1 MLDLSEYL
9 PYLIN
14 RVGGA
19 VSDAFGEHLAN
30 DGLTISMWRVLAV
43 LLHNGPQHMTNLAE
57 LTTIEPS
64 TLSRLAG
71 TMQRRGLVTRKRNG
85 ADGRHVRVVLS
96 ARGVAVATR
105 LLPAAAALQ
114 ERMIAGM
121 PAADVATLR
130 RLLKKLHAAIHAAA
144 AQSDRQTA

>member
-19 VSDAFGEHLAN
+19 VSDAFGEELAK
-30 DGLTISMWRVLAV
+30 DELTISMWRVLAV
-43 LLHNGPQHMTNLAE
+43 LLHNGPLFMTNLAE
-57 LTTIEPS
+57 LTTVEPS
-64 TLSRLAG
+64 TLSRLVG

-85 ADGRHVRVVLS
+85 SDGRHVRVSLS
-96 ARGVAVATR
+96 TRGAALTTR
-105 LLPAAAALQ
+105 LLPAAAELQ

-121 PAADVATLR
+121 AAADVALLR
-130 RLLKKLHAAIHAAA
+130 RLLKKMHATINGDA
-144 AQSDRQTA
+144 AQTDRRTA

>member
-19 VSDAFGEHLAN
+19 VSDVFGEELAK
-30 DGLTISMWRVLAV
+30 DSLTISMWRVLAV
-43 LLHNGPQHMTNLAE
+43 LLHEGPQYMTNLAE
-57 LTTIEPS
+57 LTTVELS
-64 TLSRLAG
+64 TLSRLIG
-71 TMQRRGLVTRKRNG
+71 TLQRRGLVTRKRNG
-85 ADGRHVRVVLS
+85 SDGRYVSVSLS
-96 ARGVAVATR
+96 ARGTTLMTR
-105 LLPAAAALQ
+105 LLPAAAELQ

-130 RLLKKLHAAIHAAA
+130 RLLKKLHATIHSGATRAE
-144 AQSDRQTA
+144 QQTA

>member
-19 VSDAFGEHLAN
+19 VSDAFGEELAK
-30 DGLTISMWRVLAV
+30 DSLTISMWRVLAV
-43 LLHNGPQHMTNLAE
+43 LLHEGPQYMTNLAE
-57 LTTIEPS
+57 LTTVELS
-64 TLSRLAG
+64 TLSRLIG

-85 ADGRHVRVVLS
+85 TDGRHVSVSLS
-96 ARGVAVATR
+96 ARGTTLTTR

-114 ERMIAGM
+114 DRMIAGM
-121 PAADVATLR
+121 SPADVAALR
-130 RLLKKLHAAIHAAA
+130 RLLKKLHATIHSGDART
-144 AQSDRQTA
+144 DRETA